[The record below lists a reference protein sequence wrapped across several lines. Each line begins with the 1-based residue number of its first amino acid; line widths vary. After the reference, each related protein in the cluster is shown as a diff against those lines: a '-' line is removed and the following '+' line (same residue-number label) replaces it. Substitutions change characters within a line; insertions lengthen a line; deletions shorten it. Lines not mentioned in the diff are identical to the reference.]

1 MAETEK
7 NILEIIEVSKTFP
20 GVKALDKISFSLKK
34 GEIRSLS
41 GENGAGKSTLIKI
54 LTGVYKSDGG
64 KILFDGK
71 EAAFAGTRESAAA
84 GIRAVFQEL
93 NLIPYLTVAENL
105 VLEDYPVKGRAI
117 DWKKAEEEA
126 TRIFKELGVDIDIHA
141 ELSGLGA
148 AAWQMVS
155 IAIALRKDC
164 RLMILDEPTSSLD
177 KREVEILFSVIEKL
191 KARGVSFLFITHRLE
206 EVFQI
211 CDSITILKDGACIG
225 TFPVEEMDQN
235 RLVSLMVGRT
245 VKDQERMVKERAYDE
260 KEVPIV
266 ELRQVKSFPRV
277 ANINLKVY
285 PGEILGIAGLL
296 GSGRSET
303 AQIIAGCRRIDGGA
317 FLLNGRQFSMTSPI
331 TAKKQKIVYCTENR
345 RVDGIIPNMSVK
357 NNMILSSAGQV
368 GRYGVIEGKK
378 CKALVRS
385 YIDQFRIKTPSEEQK
400 IKFLSGGN
408 QQKVLLAR
416 GLSTNPKL
424 VILDE
429 PTRGID
435 VGAKQEILDLICEI
449 SGQGIGVIFI
459 SSDLSELVKICHRVI
474 VFREGTTIGCLSG
487 EEITQERIMET
498 IAEGE
503 RKERLNG

>member
-1 MAETEK
+1 M
-7 NILEIIEVSKTFP
+7 
-20 GVKALDKISFSLKK
+20 
-34 GEIRSLS
+34 
-41 GENGAGKSTLIKI
+41 
-54 LTGVYKSDGG
+54 
-64 KILFDGK
+64 
-71 EAAFAGTRESAAA
+71 
-84 GIRAVFQEL
+84 
-93 NLIPYLTVAENL
+93 
-105 VLEDYPVKGRAI
+105 
-117 DWKKAEEEA
+117 
-126 TRIFKELGVDIDIHA
+126 
-141 ELSGLGA
+141 
-148 AAWQMVS
+148 
-155 IAIALRKDC
+155 
-164 RLMILDEPTSSLD
+164 
-177 KREVEILFSVIEKL
+177 
-191 KARGVSFLFITHRLE
+191 
-206 EVFQI
+206 
-211 CDSITILKDGACIG
+211 
-225 TFPVEEMDQN
+225 
-235 RLVSLMVGRT
+235 
-245 VKDQERMVKERAYDE
+245 
-260 KEVPIV
+260 
-266 ELRQVKSFPRV
+266 
-277 ANINLKVY
+277 
-285 PGEILGIAGLL
+285 
-296 GSGRSET
+296 
-303 AQIIAGCRRIDGGA
+303 
-317 FLLNGRQFSMTSPI
+317 LNGRQFSMTSPI

-503 RKERLNG
+503 REERLNG